1 MAARRLLIVMLVLLG
16 VSTLAAALVPPRSA
30 REGSTTSTTT
40 EATETGPLDTVPR
53 GEGKSARI
61 EVDSNRISVVPV
73 ALGDQLSLTIA
84 SDRADLV
91 EIPAIGLIDSL
102 GPNGP
107 ALFNVFAS
115 RVGSYGIRLVEADR
129 LVGRIEVTGGQKPPK
144 RAANR
149 SKARAAGG

>member
-16 VSTLAAALVPPRSA
+16 VSTLAAALVPPRSP

-40 EATETGPLDTVPR
+40 ETEPVDTVPR

-61 EVDSNRISVVPV
+61 EVDSDRISVVPV

-84 SDRADLV
+84 SRRADLV

-107 ALFNVFAS
+107 ALFDVFAS

-129 LVGRIEVTGGQKPPK
+129 LVGRIEVTADKK
-144 RAANR
+144 RP
-149 SKARAAGG
+149 SQAAGRGKASSAGG